1 MRARRQVRPTR
12 DVSGV
17 VKVGSGADFLY
28 YNVELHTVTG
38 SVRVCVCLARTLL
51 NVQRLRKWSV
61 GELALLQ
68 FLQMGVPPE
77 FGLPRTVL
85 WRECVH
91 LLGAD
96 AIVAKLHELTGY
108 MHDARDVAR
117 GMQDLHAHLHNNK
130 VYVAQTMLPLV
141 ILPPCMTEHDLN
153 TARVFEIPYLHQLA
167 CCNVIHPFK
176 ANIQLK

>member
-1 MRARRQVRPTR
+1 M
-12 DVSGV
+12 
-17 VKVGSGADFLY
+17 KVGSGADFLY

-68 FLQMGVPPE
+68 FLQMGVPPQ

-117 GMQDLHAHLHNNK
+117 GMQELGEQ
-130 VYVAQTMLPLV
+130 AQAMAEGSAKGSMKRSCLLPGSIV
-141 ILPPCMTEHDLN
+141 RVLPGIS
-153 TARVFEIPYLHQLA
+153 ARVPDESCRAGCRLTDDVWWLWGPS
-167 CCNVIHPFK
+167 
-176 ANIQLK
+176 